1 MERGKS
7 ARDTMKNN
15 LDLSGEVL
23 SLEKTSPV
31 PVHTDRLS
39 RYLYGQDASVYAL
52 DPLGVAFPRNA
63 DELQELVKA
72 AALAKIPLVPRAAG
86 TSLAGQATGHGLV
99 VDTGRHMNRILEL
112 NVEEKWV
119 RVEPGVI
126 LDDLNRF
133 LAPHGLFFGP
143 DTSTSNRCMIG
154 GMVGNNSC
162 GSHSILYGNTMAH
175 VLELDVIFADGTR
188 ERLRDWTED
197 ELKTHQK
204 REDALGE
211 GLRRL
216 DAIAQEHRQTIEE
229 AYPPRALVRRNTG
242 YPLDDVIWRAPYSTD
257 ESPRPFNL
265 ARFLCGTE
273 GTLALT
279 VEAKL
284 NLVEKPKHTILVC
297 AQFHDLIESLEAT
310 VLTLPFQPAA
320 VELIDRRILN
330 ETKHHLEHQHN
341 RFFIEGD
348 PDAVL
353 VIEFYRNS
361 VEEAEEVAAAVIKA
375 LQEAHKGY
383 AFPIVRPPNDTK
395 VWNLRKAGLGLLM
408 GIPGDVK
415 AVSVVE
421 DTAVE
426 VAVLPAYIAEFMRLM
441 ETYGTNSVYHAHAS
455 VGELHLRPELDLKNP
470 DDVKKFIGIATDTTD
485 LVKRYR
491 GSLSGEH
498 GDGRVRSPLLERF
511 FGPEVYALH
520 REIKTAFDP
529 DNILNPNIIIDPDPI
544 DANFRVAPGVETPEL
559 KETWFDWS
567 LDLGFMRALEKC
579 NGAGA
584 CRKLPDSGGT
594 MCPSYMATR
603 EEKDSTRGR
612 ANVFRQVFLNEN
624 QDWMKSEELDDALKL
639 CLSCKA
645 CKSECPASVDMARL
659 KAEFLQHKF
668 DAKGI
673 PIRNRLMGNYA
684 SLSRFA
690 TLTPGIANAAMKWQ
704 ITRSILGVSL
714 KRHLPPYAKQTARK
728 WFASHHK
735 LESPKTVWLYID
747 PFTDFTEPHLAIDAT
762 RILEHLGY
770 AVELFPIEDDGRTLI
785 SKGLLRQAKHLSDAN
800 MERIQGLLKAHPE
813 RKVVGIEPSALLTFR
828 DETPDLVSPAL
839 KSVAQDLA
847 SRSLLFDEF
856 IAEGIAKGDFPTQ
869 SPTGQKVTFH
879 GHCHQK
885 ALSKGGLTEKMLTAC
900 GYEVSTMKTGCCGMA
915 GSFGYEDEHYELSM
929 KVGELQLFPQ
939 VRKTAST
946 TLIAA
951 VGTSCRHQIKDGTE
965 REALHPI
972 TLVARALLPTSV
984 QNP

>member
-1 MERGKS
+1 MGRGKS
-7 ARDTMKNN
+7 ACKTMTNK
-15 LDLSGEVL
+15 LDLTGEVL

-31 PVHTDRLS
+31 PVHTDRLH

-63 DELQELVKA
+63 GELQQLVKA

-86 TSLAGQATGHGLV
+86 TSLAGQATGTGLV

-126 LDDLNRF
+126 LDDLNRY

-188 ERLRDWTED
+188 ETLKDWTQA
-197 ELKTHQK
+197 ELEEH
-204 REDALGE
+204 RERQDALGN
-211 GLRRL
+211 GLRAM
-216 DAIAQEHRQTIEE
+216 DAIICEHRQTIED

-242 YPLDDVIWRAPYSTD
+242 YPLDDVIWRAPYSQD
-257 ESPRPFNL
+257 ETPLPFNL

-284 NLVEKPKHTILVC
+284 NLVEKPTHTILVC

-310 VLTLPFQPAA
+310 VLTLPFNPAA

-361 VEEAEEVAAAVIKA
+361 VEEAEEAASAVIKA
-375 LQEAHKGY
+375 LQEAQKGY
-383 AFPIVRPPNDTK
+383 AFPIVRPPHDTK

-426 VAVLPAYIAEFMRLM
+426 VERLPAYIAEFMRLM
-441 ETYGTNSVYHAHAS
+441 ETYGTDSVYHAHAS

-470 DDVKKFIGIATDTTD
+470 EDVRKFIGIATDTTD

-520 REIKTAFDP
+520 RKIKAAFDP
-529 DNILNPNIIIDPDPI
+529 DCILNPNIIIDPDPI
-544 DANFRVAPGVETPEL
+544 DAHFRVAPGSETPEL
-559 KETWFDWS
+559 TNTWFDWS
-567 LDLGFMRALEKC
+567 SDLGFMRALEKC

-603 EEKDSTRGR
+603 DEKDSTRGR

-668 DAKGI
+668 DAEGI
-673 PIRNRLMGNYA
+673 PLRNRLMGNYA
-684 SLSRFA
+684 NLSRLA
-690 TLTPGIANAAMKWQ
+690 MIAPALANASMRWKV
-704 ITRSILGVSL
+704 TRSILGVSL
-714 KRHLPPYAKQTARK
+714 KRQMPAYARQSART
-728 WFASHHK
+728 WFATHR
-735 LESPKTVWLYID
+735 SPATSKSLWLYVD
-747 PFTDFTEPHLAIDAT
+747 PFTDFTEPHLAIEAT
-762 RILEHLGY
+762 RVFEHLGWE
-770 AVELFPIEDDGRTLI
+770 VELFPIEDDGRTLI
-785 SKGLLRQAKHLSDAN
+785 SKGLLRQAKQLSDQN
-800 MERIQGLLKAHPE
+800 MARVQELLKAYPD
-813 RKVVGIEPSALLTFR
+813 RSVVGIEPSALLTFR
-828 DETPDLVSPAL
+828 DETVDLVSP
-839 KSVAQDLA
+839 KWKTVAADLA
-847 SRSLLFDEF
+847 GRAVLFDEF
-856 IAEGIAKGDFPTQ
+856 LAGQIAAGEFPTI
-869 SPTGQKVTFH
+869 SSTGQQVAFH
-879 GHCHQK
+879 AHCHQK
-885 ALSKGGLTEKMLTAC
+885 ALAKGGLTEKMLTAC

-915 GSFGYEDEHYELSM
+915 GSFGYEEEHYDLSM
-929 KVGELQLFPQ
+929 KVGELQLFPL
-939 VRKTAST
+939 VRKAANT

-965 REALHPI
+965 REAIHPI
-972 TLVARALLPTSV
+972 TLVARALLATDV
-984 QNP
+984 EQR